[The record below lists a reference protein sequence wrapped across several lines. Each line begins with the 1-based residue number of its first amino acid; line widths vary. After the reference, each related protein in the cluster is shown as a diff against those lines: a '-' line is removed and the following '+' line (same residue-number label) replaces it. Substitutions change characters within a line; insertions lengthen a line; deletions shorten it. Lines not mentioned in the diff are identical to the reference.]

1 MKKNII
7 LELDRIKSLM
17 KIIVEQGSADIN
29 IDRMAQDQ
37 LVDAPDSFGPMDQY
51 NTIKIGEGTKYPV
64 IYPDYNT
71 IIMGDPDPH
80 LKQAVGNISASN
92 FIKDVKIDDNG
103 EEYIIKNG
111 KKYCLP
117 TKTSGFWKLLSN
129 GKFVYQFSNPKNGL
143 IFSMFITPKP
153 SVTLPMLNSDGVP
166 VDETMTGVEA
176 AIRCAGG
183 DNGWGFHYKDGNLF
197 WGKDGKS
204 YDPTNPEHFDNR
216 STFDEWWDKWGLV
229 VEVVIG
235 LAAAFTGAG
244 LAAFLVEAGIV
255 EGAFATAYV
264 GGSSETILSVVLQAG
279 VEAGL
284 MAPIAKYQWDR
295 GKESD
300 AILSIAFCFLP
311 FLTELGSVQK
321 YIKGGISPNTT
332 KSLSEKF
339 LSNGGSS
346 GIYASKEAYE
356 SYLESL
362 TGTELGLWKATVEQL
377 STKQGAD
384 QYKETLKGYLIKN
397 QSKINNTI
405 LDHKVW
411 VDQMDD
417 LTAGQFS
424 KKVLNQNIITG
435 KGAIAQLLR
444 IGIPIAGVAI
454 GFTQI
459 YNKLKSMGYNDTQIE
474 KISNKL
480 ETSLN
485 NSEYFKGL
493 IKIDSEL
500 YQKLVEEL
508 IRTKILSDKKIPDSI
523 LQNSMSDPELNNLVE
538 QSAIKLIK
546 ERPEYS
552 EVFDIPIDVTQEEIL
567 TLFKKRILKHLKVN
581 GHENIKFTDEVPFK
595 TYNFTSNKTQNGV
608 VTVKVPTYFKTD
620 LDVLKYDMSGLE
632 ITE

>member
-1 MKKNII
+1 
-7 LELDRIKSLM
+7 
-17 KIIVEQGSADIN
+17 
-29 IDRMAQDQ
+29 
-37 LVDAPDSFGPMDQY
+37 
-51 NTIKIGEGTKYPV
+51 
-64 IYPDYNT
+64 
-71 IIMGDPDPH
+71 
-80 LKQAVGNISASN
+80 
-92 FIKDVKIDDNG
+92 
-103 EEYIIKNG
+103 
-111 KKYCLP
+111 
-117 TKTSGFWKLLSN
+117 
-129 GKFVYQFSNPKNGL
+129 
-143 IFSMFITPKP
+143 
-153 SVTLPMLNSDGVP
+153 
-166 VDETMTGVEA
+166 
-176 AIRCAGG
+176 
-183 DNGWGFHYKDGNLF
+183 
-197 WGKDGKS
+197 
-204 YDPTNPEHFDNR
+204 
-216 STFDEWWDKWGLV
+216 
-229 VEVVIG
+229 
-235 LAAAFTGAG
+235 
-244 LAAFLVEAGIV
+244 
-255 EGAFATAYV
+255 
-264 GGSSETILSVVLQAG
+264 
-279 VEAGL
+279 
-284 MAPIAKYQWDR
+284 
-295 GKESD
+295 
-300 AILSIAFCFLP
+300 
-311 FLTELGSVQK
+311 
-321 YIKGGISPNTT
+321 
-332 KSLSEKF
+332 
-339 LSNGGSS
+339 
-346 GIYASKEAYE
+346 
-356 SYLESL
+356 
-362 TGTELGLWKATVEQL
+362 LGLWKATVEQL